1 MTEAHI
7 RSDKVT
13 FWNTVLT
20 EWKQMTLGSAVL
32 KDERLELGCNV
43 SNNNTNKQERQAAAT
58 SKELI
63 IHSSLFCLGNF

>member
-13 FWNTVLT
+13 FWNNVLT

-32 KDERLELGCNV
+32 KDEKAQTWL
-43 SNNNTNKQERQAAAT
+43 
-58 SKELI
+58 
-63 IHSSLFCLGNF
+63 